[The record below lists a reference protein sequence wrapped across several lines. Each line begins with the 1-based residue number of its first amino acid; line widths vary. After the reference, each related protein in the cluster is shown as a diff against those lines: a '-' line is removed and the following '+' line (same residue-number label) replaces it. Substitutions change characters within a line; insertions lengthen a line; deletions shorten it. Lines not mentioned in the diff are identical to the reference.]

1 MFSRF
6 DIIDAMTTTLEF
18 QDYSTKLIV
27 SIKGSNTQDIIEQHY
42 SFYNHGA
49 TEQPELWWMGST
61 EAYFYTTRE
70 KLLKAMTNAELFR
83 VLNVAGPIPFKGKK
97 QGALPLAR
105 KIAQERFDAMKQ
117 NPRESFVNQ
126 HVNYYGYDTNHGR
139 AENLSD
145 NDA

>member
-1 MFSRF
+1 MK
-6 DIIDAMTTTLEF
+6 MKTTLEY

-27 SIKGSNTQDIIEQHY
+27 SIKGESVQDIIEQHW

-49 TEQPELWWMGST
+49 TEQPELWWMCGT

-70 KLLKAMTNAELFR
+70 KLLKAMTNAALFR
-83 VLNVAGPIPFKGKK
+83 LLNEAEESNSLKGCKG
-97 QGALPLAR
+97 GAMPYAR
-105 KIAQERFDAMKQ
+105 AIAQERFDGMTQ

-126 HVNYYGYDTNHGR
+126 HVDYYDYDSNHGR

-145 NDA
+145 SDA

>member
-1 MFSRF
+1 
-6 DIIDAMTTTLEF
+6 MTTTLEY

-27 SIKGSNTQDIIEQHY
+27 SIKGENRQDIIEQHW

-49 TEQPELWWMGST
+49 TNQPELWWMCST

-70 KLLKAMTNAELFR
+70 KLLKAMITAELFR
-83 VLNVAGPIPFKGKK
+83 LLNAADESDTEENCFKGCKG
-97 QGALPLAR
+97 GAMPYAR
-105 KIAQERFDAMKQ
+105 VQAQERFDGMIQ

-126 HVNYYGYDTNHGR
+126 HVDYYGYDSNHGR

-145 NDA
+145 SDA